1 MPLQAILTDRV
12 SAWLILWLI
21 TRLIIRQA
29 PQERSHVGRCTS
41 KRSPKARQNPT
52 RLNRHQALHT
62 QTRTIWIEATDFS
75 YASLTNTWQMSRPL
89 RRYPRSSRKLQ
100 KGPTPRALK
109 I

>member
-52 RLNRHQALHT
+52 RLNRHQALHA
-62 QTRTIWIEATDFS
+62 QTWTIWIEVTDFL
-75 YASLTNTWQMSRPL
+75 YTSLMNTWQRSRPL
-89 RRYPRSSRKLQ
+89 RQYPRSSRKPQ
-100 KGPTPRALK
+100 KGPAPHASK